1 MQVEDLGYGAFAT
14 VAHCKLANWRD
25 PAASAAGEAVAAAA
39 NGGGE
44 ETLDV
49 AVKYLRAELFQHPLD
64 VQDFVKEAVLLAGLR
79 HRCK

>member
-25 PAASAAGEAVAAAA
+25 PAAAG
-39 NGGGE
+39 NGGG
-44 ETLDV
+44 

>member
-25 PAASAAGEAVAAAA
+25 PAAAG